1 MITYFTALLLTYTIQ
16 IDGRGELVTARFW
29 LNSYEQCIESMDH
42 LEGMYDFLA
51 DHVSDK
57 RMYLRCEQTNVFSGI
72 NEERLIKPRLRPQIS
87 KE

>member
-29 LNSYEQCIESMDH
+29 LNSYKQCIESMDH

-51 DHVSDK
+51 DNVSDK
-57 RMYLRCEQTNVFSGI
+57 RMYLRCEQTKVFSGI
-72 NEERLIKPRLRPQIS
+72 NEERLIKPRPRPNS
-87 KE
+87 